1 MVDMILAKRGFGNR
15 VGERVDRGVRN
26 GNTTRVVHQVMAPI
40 TNWNWW
46 SVHLLR
52 DARAGLGTVS
62 RQRMIDMLGIP
73 GGVHMVNILSR
84 SLV

>member
-1 MVDMILAKRGFGNR
+1 MIDMILVKRGFGNR
-15 VGERVDRGVRN
+15 VSERVDRRVHN
-26 GNTTRVVHQVMAPI
+26 GNTTRVVDQVMAPI

-52 DARAGLGTVS
+52 DAEAGLGTVS
-62 RQRMIDMLGIP
+62 CQRMIDILGIP
-73 GGVHMVNILSR
+73 GGVHMVNILPS